1 MLFRWYSSCTC
12 AVHRLDLHGL
22 GFHIKPCAPN
32 LTTSVHMH
40 HAGLEDWTPKLLL
53 PYPPNKHTHIETRYT
68 HTYTYVQTHT
78 YTHILSYMQI
88 HINKTTH
95 KHTHDCFRQTPVLMA
110 RWNSYTQHSPT
121 PSCQNHCSFWTS
133 CKRTAALQC
142 TSTHMHTHTHT
153 CNPSCQTH
161 CSFWTSCT
169 WTAACQPKAYWTPGW
184 LRTWQHALNWRW
196 VQRHCKR
203 TDKTEAV

>member
-1 MLFRWYSSCTC
+1 MQGLKIGLLSYFFRIHQTNI
-12 AVHRLDLHGL
+12 HTLKPDT
-22 GFHIKPCAPN
+22 HIH
-32 LTTSVHMH
+32 TRM
-40 HAGLEDWTPKLLL
+40 
-53 PYPPNKHTHIETRYT
+53 YKHTH
-68 HTYTYVQTHT
+68 
-78 YTHILSYMQI
+78 THIYFQTCKYTLTKPRT
-88 HINKTTH
+88 N
-95 KHTHDCFRQTPVLMA
+95 THDCFRQTPVLMA

>member
-1 MLFRWYSSCTC
+1 MQGLKIRLLSYFFRIHQTN
-12 AVHRLDLHGL
+12 
-22 GFHIKPCAPN
+22 I
-32 LTTSVHMH
+32 
-40 HAGLEDWTPKLLL
+40 
-53 PYPPNKHTHIETRYT
+53 HIETRYT

-110 RWNSYTQHSPT
+110 RWNSYSQHSPT

-142 TSTHMHTHTHT
+142 TSTHMHTHIRATLPAKTTAVSERHVSGQQHYSAQAHTCTHT
-153 CNPSCQTH
+153 HIRATLPAKP
-161 CSFWTSCT
+161 
-169 WTAACQPKAYWTPGW
+169 TAVSGRHVRGQ
-184 LRTWQHALNWRW
+184 
-196 VQRHCKR
+196 QRVNQRLTGHQA
-203 TDKTEAV
+203 D